1 MKVRCIKLTD
11 SMGNPRERST
21 RLSIGSVYHVLEVI
35 QDTHHRWLLR
45 LSGDGPNGVA
55 IFGLDQF
62 EIVSPRI
69 PNIWIARWNSQGGFS
84 LTTEAWSHP
93 GYWERFYD
101 RDPEAR
107 RVFEDEKTKLVQA
120 DP

>member
-11 SMGNPRERST
+11 AKGNPRATSS
-21 RLSIGSVYHVLEVI
+21 RLSIGSIYPVLEVI

-45 LSGDGPNGVA
+45 VIGDGANGIA

-62 EIVSPRI
+62 EIVSAKV
-69 PNIWIARWNSQGGFS
+69 PNVWITKWNSQGGFS
-84 LTTEAWSHP
+84 LTTEAWGRP
-93 GYWERFYD
+93 GYWERYYD
-101 RDPEAR
+101 RDPEAH
-107 RVFEDEKTKLVQA
+107 RVFEEEKAKILQG

>member
-11 SMGNPRERST
+11 SMGNPRGQSSRV
-21 RLSIGSVYHVLEVI
+21 SIGSIYPVLEVI

-45 LSGDGPNGVA
+45 LPGDGPNGVA
-55 IFGLDQF
+55 IFGRDQF
-62 EIVSPRI
+62 ETVSARI
-69 PNIWIARWNSQGGFS
+69 PNVWIAKWNTQGGFA
-84 LTTEAWSHP
+84 LTTEAWAQP
-93 GYWERFYD
+93 GYWERYYD

-107 RVFEDEKTKLVQA
+107 KVFEEEKAKIVQC